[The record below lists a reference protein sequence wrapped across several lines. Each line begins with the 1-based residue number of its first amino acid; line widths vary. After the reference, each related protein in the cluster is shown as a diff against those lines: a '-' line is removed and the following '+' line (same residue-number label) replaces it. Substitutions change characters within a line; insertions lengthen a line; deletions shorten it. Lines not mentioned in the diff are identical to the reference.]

1 MAITWASDR
10 TKHIYWF
17 IILPVSL
24 SIVMYAIPMGTT
36 NTGALYFAMMFM
48 PWTSG
53 TCCWISERHPTCML
67 TNASCCAASSLQD
80 CQPPPSSTHCQ
91 ARCDRGDAQ
100 LDRRYQQRVDELP
113 LVCASSLLR
122 RIWCS

>member
-1 MAITWASDR
+1 MAITWGSDR

-53 TCCWISERHPTCML
+53 TWCWVSE
-67 TNASCCAASSLQD
+67 
-80 CQPPPSSTHCQ
+80 
-91 ARCDRGDAQ
+91 
-100 LDRRYQQRVDELP
+100 
-113 LVCASSLLR
+113 
-122 RIWCS
+122 